1 MSKDSP
7 LPPLPPLPP
16 ASPVPPTTSTPPSPP
31 APRSRDDFEV
41 AVICALSREGNAVEA
56 LFDEIW
62 HDAANTI
69 GLDSRDNNTYTFGFI
84 GSHYVVLTWMPE
96 MGSSKATAAAIHLKF
111 SFTKIKHFLVVGI
124 CGGVPYKPK
133 PKGGEILL
141 GDVIIG
147 DALIKYDC
155 GKQYHD
161 KYTEREPTCKPDSEM
176 LGVLNKLRAASSYK
190 RLEKISTG
198 YIEELLN
205 TEDFLEARYPGA
217 HEDKLY
223 KSDYLHKH
231 HDISSRCGCT
241 KDEKEEDLICNNAT
255 NISCTELKCDE
266 NFLLHRNRLMKITEA
281 AEKAPTK
288 APNPTIHI
296 GAIASGNTVM
306 KSSKHRD
313 VIAQRHQVIAFEME
327 GAGVFDEIPSVVV
340 IKGVCDYSDSHKN
353 KNWQAYAAVT
363 AAASMKAFLEL
374 KAEFQGKSWLRKVTD
389 TVVSDDIYVATYW
402 TFANIP

>member
-1 MSKDSP
+1 
-7 LPPLPPLPP
+7 
-16 ASPVPPTTSTPPSPP
+16 
-31 APRSRDDFEV
+31 
-41 AVICALSREGNAVEA
+41 
-56 LFDEIW
+56 
-62 HDAANTI
+62 
-69 GLDSRDNNTYTFGFI
+69 
-84 GSHYVVLTWMPE
+84 
-96 MGSSKATAAAIHLKF
+96 
-111 SFTKIKHFLVVGI
+111 
-124 CGGVPYKPK
+124 
-133 PKGGEILL
+133 
-141 GDVIIG
+141 
-147 DALIKYDC
+147 
-155 GKQYHD
+155 
-161 KYTEREPTCKPDSEM
+161 
-176 LGVLNKLRAASSYK
+176 
-190 RLEKISTG
+190 
-198 YIEELLN
+198 
-205 TEDFLEARYPGA
+205 
-217 HEDKLY
+217 
-223 KSDYLHKH
+223 
-231 HDISSRCGCT
+231 
-241 KDEKEEDLICNNAT
+241 
-255 NISCTELKCDE
+255 
-266 NFLLHRNRLMKITEA
+266 MKITEA